1 MAFSI
6 IFPQRAQDIR
16 HFNLFHEDPVDMAY
30 LSPVTFAMGKDELL
44 QARVTK
50 PQRLYVRIVWIVCTY
65 GDPSK

>member
-16 HFNLFHEDPVDMAY
+16 HFSLFHEDPVNMAC
-30 LSPVTFAMGKDELL
+30 
-44 QARVTK
+44 TK